1 MNGEYK
7 IVLVKDMRNNGKG
20 GMRTKRGKH
29 KKRKQNLKG
38 VKMSYY
44 WWKTIQE
51 INEGDLI
58 ETDGEIYKTRA
69 LTNEYIGENFSNCGE
84 ITQYDVGRLYYKYTI
99 SDDGYYKEIEF
110 VDETDITAIYR
121 KQENDYICIWKRS
134 EATHER
140 RI

>member
-1 MNGEYK
+1 
-7 IVLVKDMRNNGKG
+7 
-20 GMRTKRGKH
+20 
-29 KKRKQNLKG
+29 
-38 VKMSYY
+38 MSYY

-51 INEGDLI
+51 IKEGDLI

-69 LTNEYIGENFSNCGE
+69 LTSEYVGENFSNCGE

-99 SDDGYYKEIEF
+99 SYDGYYKEIEF
-110 VDETDITAIYR
+110 VDETEASITAIYR

-140 RI
+140 